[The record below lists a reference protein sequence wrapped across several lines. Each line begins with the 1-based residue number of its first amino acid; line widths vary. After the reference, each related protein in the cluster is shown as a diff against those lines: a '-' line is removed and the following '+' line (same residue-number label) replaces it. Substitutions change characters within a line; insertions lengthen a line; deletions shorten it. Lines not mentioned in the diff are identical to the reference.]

1 MSDQNAIQDESL
13 SKIIDHDVKEIIDK
27 METLLMQAKAVPFTA
42 NCMVSREEML
52 ILIGML
58 RDNLP
63 LEIKQAHWLLDNSN
77 QIISEARKE
86 AEGILRKT
94 EQRVA
99 TMIDEHGITI
109 KAKELSAQTIQAA
122 NQSAQQIRNGALNYA
137 NTRLSELEDQLT
149 KMLLTVQKNKKE
161 LE

>member
-1 MSDQNAIQDESL
+1 MSATEFHEEST
-13 SKIIDHDVKEIIDK
+13 SKIIDNDIKDIIDK
-27 METLLMQAKAVPFTA
+27 MEAIVIQGKAVPFTS
-42 NCMVSREEML
+42 NCMVGREEML

-86 AEGILRKT
+86 AESILRKT

-109 KAKELSAQTIQAA
+109 KAKELSAQTIQSA

-149 KMLLTVQKNKKE
+149 KMLLMIQKNKKE

>member
-1 MSDQNAIQDESL
+1 MAEVARKEASS
-13 SKIIDHDVKEIIDK
+13 IIENDVKDLIEQ
-27 METLLMQAKAVPFTA
+27 METLVLQAKSVPFTA
-42 NCMVSREEML
+42 NCMVEREEML

-63 LEIKQAHWLLDNSN
+63 KEIKQAHWLLDNSN

-86 AEGILRKT
+86 AEMILRKT

-99 TMIDEHGITI
+99 TMIDEHSITL
-109 KAKELSAQTIQAA
+109 KAKELASQTIQSA
-122 NQSAQQIRNGALNYA
+122 NNSAHQIRSGALDYA
-137 NTRLSELEDQLT
+137 DKHLTELEEKLT
-149 KMLLTVQKNKKE
+149 SMLLTIQKNKRE

>member
-1 MSDQNAIQDESL
+1 MAENDKKES
-13 SKIIDHDVKEIIDK
+13 SKIIDNDVKDLIEQ
-27 METLLMQAKAVPFTA
+27 METLVLQAKSVPFTS
-42 NCMVSREEML
+42 NCMVDREEML
-52 ILIGML
+52 ILVGML

-86 AEGILRKT
+86 AEMILRKT

-99 TMIDEHGITI
+99 TMIDEHGITL
-109 KAKELSAQTIQAA
+109 KAKELAAQTIQSA
-122 NQSAQQIRNGALNYA
+122 NASAQQIRNGSLDYA
-137 NTRLSELEDQLT
+137 DKRLTELEEELT
-149 KMLLTVQKNKKE
+149 GMLLMIQKNKKE

>member
-1 MSDQNAIQDESL
+1 MADNQEHKES
-13 SKIIDHDVKEIIDK
+13 SKIIDNEVSDLIDQ
-27 METLLMQAKAVPFTA
+27 MENAVLNAKNVPFTSS
-42 NCMVSREEML
+42 CMVDREEML

-86 AEGILRKT
+86 AESILRKT

-99 TMIDEHGITI
+99 TMIDEHGITL
-109 KAKELSAQTIQAA
+109 KAKELANQTIQQA
-122 NQSAQQIRNGALNYA
+122 NDSATQIRNGSLDYA
-137 NTRLSELEDQLT
+137 DKRLTELEDQLT
-149 KMLLTVQKNKKE
+149 TMLLQIQKNKKE
-161 LE
+161 LQ

>member
-1 MSDQNAIQDESL
+1 MADSEKREA
-13 SKIIDHDVKEIIDK
+13 SKIIDNDVKDLIEQ
-27 METLLMQAKAVPFTA
+27 METLVLQAKSVPFTS
-42 NCMVSREEML
+42 NCMVDREEML
-52 ILIGML
+52 ILVGML

-86 AEGILRKT
+86 AEMILRKT

-99 TMIDEHGITI
+99 TMIDEHGITL
-109 KAKELSAQTIQAA
+109 KAKELASQTIQSA
-122 NQSAQQIRNGALNYA
+122 NASAQQIRNGSLDYA
-137 NTRLSELEDQLT
+137 DKRLTELEEQLT
-149 KMLLTVQKNKKE
+149 SMLLMIQKNKKE

>member
-1 MSDQNAIQDESL
+1 MAENDKKES
-13 SKIIDHDVKEIIDK
+13 SKIIDNDVKDLIEQ
-27 METLLMQAKAVPFTA
+27 METLVLQAKSVPFTS
-42 NCMVSREEML
+42 NCMVDREEML
-52 ILIGML
+52 ILVGML

-86 AEGILRKT
+86 AEMILRKT

-99 TMIDEHGITI
+99 TMIDEHGITL
-109 KAKELSAQTIQAA
+109 KAKELASQTIQSA
-122 NQSAQQIRNGALNYA
+122 NASAQQIRNGSLDYA
-137 NTRLSELEDQLT
+137 DKRLTELEEQLT
-149 KMLLTVQKNKKE
+149 GMLLMIQKNKKE

>member
-1 MSDQNAIQDESL
+1 MAENDKKES
-13 SKIIDHDVKEIIDK
+13 SKIIDNDVKDLIEQ
-27 METLLMQAKAVPFTA
+27 METLVLQAKSVPFTS
-42 NCMVSREEML
+42 NCMVDREEML
-52 ILIGML
+52 ILVGML

-86 AEGILRKT
+86 AEMILRKT

-99 TMIDEHGITI
+99 TMIDEHGITL
-109 KAKELSAQTIQAA
+109 KAKELAAQTIQSA
-122 NQSAQQIRNGALNYA
+122 NASAQQIRNGSLDYA
-137 NTRLSELEDQLT
+137 DKRLTELEEQLT
-149 KMLLTVQKNKKE
+149 GMLLMIQKNKKE

>member
-1 MSDQNAIQDESL
+1 MADDERKEA
-13 SKIIDHDVKEIIDK
+13 SKIIDNDVKDLIEQ
-27 METLLMQAKAVPFTA
+27 METLVLQAKSVPFTS
-42 NCMVSREEML
+42 NCMVDREEML
-52 ILIGML
+52 ILVGML

-86 AEGILRKT
+86 AEMILRKT

-99 TMIDEHGITI
+99 TMIDEHGITL
-109 KAKELSAQTIQAA
+109 KAKELASQTIQSA
-122 NQSAQQIRNGALNYA
+122 NASAQQIRNGSLDYA
-137 NTRLSELEDQLT
+137 DKRLTELEEQLT
-149 KMLLTVQKNKKE
+149 GMLLTIQKNKKE

>member
-1 MSDQNAIQDESL
+1 MPDNVTRDEST
-13 SKIIDHDVKEIIDK
+13 SKIIDNDVNEIIDK
-27 METLLMQAKAVPFTA
+27 MENLVIEAKSVPFTS
-42 NCMVSREEML
+42 NCMVGREELL

-99 TMIDEHGITI
+99 TMIDENAISVQ
-109 KAKELSAQTIQAA
+109 AKELSLQTIQAA
-122 NQSAQQIRNGALNYA
+122 NQSARQIRTGALNYA
-137 NTRLSELEDQLT
+137 NSRLSELEDQLT
-149 KMLLTVQKNKKE
+149 GMLLTVQRNKKE

>member
-1 MSDQNAIQDESL
+1 MVENDKKEA
-13 SKIIDHDVKEIIDK
+13 SKIIDNDVKDLIEQ
-27 METLLMQAKAVPFTA
+27 METLILQAKSVPFTS
-42 NCMVSREEML
+42 NCMVDREEML
-52 ILIGML
+52 ILVGML

-86 AEGILRKT
+86 AEMILRKT

-99 TMIDEHGITI
+99 TMIDEHGITL
-109 KAKELSAQTIQAA
+109 KAKELASQTIQSA
-122 NQSAQQIRNGALNYA
+122 NASAQQIRNGSLDYA
-137 NTRLSELEDQLT
+137 DKRLTELEEQLT
-149 KMLLTVQKNKKE
+149 GMLLTIQKNKKE